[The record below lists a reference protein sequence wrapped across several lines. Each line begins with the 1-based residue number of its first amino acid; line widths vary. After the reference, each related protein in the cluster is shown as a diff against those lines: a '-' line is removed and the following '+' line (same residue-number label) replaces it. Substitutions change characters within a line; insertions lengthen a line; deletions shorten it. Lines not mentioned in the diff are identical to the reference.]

1 MLNRLPLML
10 DEGRLTNTDDGSTVD
25 FTNTLIIMTANIGA
39 EYLLTGLS
47 RKTSLDN
54 ARSKVMKEVTFVITR

>member
-10 DEGRLTNTDDGSTVD
+10 DEGRLTNTDDGSRVD

-39 EYLLTGLS
+39 EYLLTGIS